1 MINNHKM
8 LLVCSKSTACS
19 TSIYST
25 PCESTIC
32 CSKYWYGLF
41 SVSESWSWSIRVRG
55 VKRPGDILSE
65 ADTESDTELVTE
77 SVTETK
83 ALYQSKS
90 LCENQ
95 MDVDIADENIKD
107 YKKYD
112 KETKNMLSKAVM
124 D

>member
-1 MINNHKM
+1 MN
-8 LLVCSKSTACS
+8 LKSAAPNTDTDYFQYQRA
-19 TSIYST
+19 
-25 PCESTIC
+25 
-32 CSKYWYGLF
+32 G
-41 SVSESWSWSIRVRG
+41 VGG